1 MIILRSPADL
11 NKARLPPNL
20 LAAAGTVLNAI
31 QAAHGTAYN
40 PDDDGYLIVVT
51 PADSDAT
58 LSKKLGPRWENA
70 QFEGVTYERKTRTWH
85 AVILQGNQ
93 FAISVL
99 IEDADWLESGI
110 RRRMQSETD
119 RKGGALG
126 R

>member
-31 QAAHGTAYN
+31 QAAHSTAYN
-40 PDDDGYLIVVT
+40 PDDDGYLMVVT

-58 LSKKLGPRWENA
+58 LSKKLGQRWENA
-70 QFEGVTYERKTRTWH
+70 QFEGVAYDRKTSTWH

-119 RKGGALG
+119 SKGGVHG